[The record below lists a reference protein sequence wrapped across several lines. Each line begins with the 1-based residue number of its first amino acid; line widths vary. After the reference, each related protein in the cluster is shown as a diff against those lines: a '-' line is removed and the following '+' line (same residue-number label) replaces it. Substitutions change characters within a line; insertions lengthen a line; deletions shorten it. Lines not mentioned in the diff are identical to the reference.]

1 MLSFL
6 GGWERQVQI
15 ILIHFLPFVSTEHNP
30 ESQSATA
37 FHPLNPSASPFNNS
51 LPPHPRLRLIHGFLP
66 PEEAD
71 WAFSKLLA
79 ELPWS
84 QKTNY
89 RQGRSTIMSPRI
101 DHRAILYTAY
111 RREQTDF
118 FFLWVPCWH
127 WKCLPI
133 RMLLSW
139 NVWYQCKIDH
149 PCTADPGFNLDNT
162 SYSQANML
170 IIALPKP

>member
-15 ILIHFLPFVSTEHNP
+15 ILLHFLPFVSTEHNP

-118 FFLWVPCWH
+118 FFFYGCHVGIGSVYQLECYCHGTFGTNVRSTIPVQLTRDSISTT
-127 WKCLPI
+127 LPI
-133 RMLLSW
+133 LKLT
-139 NVWYQCKIDH
+139 C
-149 PCTADPGFNLDNT
+149 
-162 SYSQANML
+162 
-170 IIALPKP
+170 